1 MKIKFRGIT
10 EDGKYIFSDSI
21 QFNVDGKGRE
31 FCRLK
36 DEFGNWLFV
45 DPESVVQFIGYD
57 ADGNEIYEGDSLID
71 SDGFEHF
78 APLGTMF
85 EGNFYWVGEKILN
98 YKLKGRG
105 KNENLL

>member
-1 MKIKFRGIT
+1 MRMIKFRGK
-10 EDGKYIFSDSI
+10 DLDSDKVVYGHFWYS
-21 QFNVDGKGRE
+21 E
-31 FCRLK
+31 S
-36 DEFGNWLFV
+36 FGTTVNGVVV

-57 ADGNEIYEGDSLID
+57 AEGNEIYEGDSLID

-85 EGNFYWVGEKILN
+85 EGNFYWVGEKISN
-98 YKLKGRG
+98 YKLKGRE